1 VDDTIKPVEPV
12 EPGEAEARDVAQLL
26 QVLDLEE
33 LDRDIF
39 RGQNPGGDVKRPR
52 LFGGQVAAQA
62 ARAAGLTVAPDRRL
76 HSLHGYVLRAGQADR
91 PTILHVDRDRD
102 GRSFSARHVT
112 ARQDGEVILS
122 LLVSFHA
129 DETGPDYQPSGLPE
143 GVPMPE
149 DVEPPSGWFPHLS
162 VLDLRVTGMGRPL
175 GRWGGPPH
183 QFWARARGP
192 LPDDPLLHACVLT
205 YLSDVGT
212 GLEKVSFEET
222 FIGPSLDHAVWFHH
236 AAPLDGWV
244 LVDLVPGA
252 AAGARGFYTGK
263 VYDRDGRLLAT
274 IAQEHVMR
282 RSEFR

>member
-1 VDDTIKPVEPV
+1 VDDTTDPVDR
-12 EPGEAEARDVAQLL
+12 GEAESRDVAELL

-39 RGQNPGGDVKRPR
+39 RGLNPSGGNRRPR

-62 ARAAGLTVAPDRRL
+62 ARAASLTVDDDRQI
-76 HSLHGYVLRAGQADR
+76 HSLHGYFLRGGQADR

-102 GRSFSARHVT
+102 GRSFSARRVT
-112 ARQDGEVILS
+112 ARQDGEVIMS
-122 LLVSFHA
+122 LLVSFHV
-129 DETGPDYQPSGLPE
+129 DEDGPEYEAHGLPE

-149 DVEPPSGWFPHLS
+149 DVDPPSGTFPHVS
-162 VLDLRVTGMGRPL
+162 VLDLRITGTGRPR
-175 GRWGGPPH
+175 GAWIGPPH

-192 LPDDPLLHACVLT
+192 LPDDQLLHACVLT

-212 GLEKVSFEET
+212 GLEKVDLEESWW
-222 FIGPSLDHAVWFHH
+222 GPSLDHSVWFHRP
-236 AAPLDGWV
+236 ARLDDWV

-252 AAGARGFYTGK
+252 ASGARGFYTGM
-263 VYDRDGRLLAT
+263 VYDRAGRLLAH

-282 RSEFR
+282 KGEFR